1 MSALIRTLLLLR
13 DDAGVPGLAAR
24 GEVQQV
30 GKHQPEFVAMAT
42 IGLCSWLST
51 VSLLCFLTY
60 RFLFWQRYY
69 KHPLARNQY
78 VVLIYNLLLAD
89 LQQATAFMIS
99 YHWIDKGMVQAPS
112 AACVLQGWWIQTAD
126 PGSGLFVLAIAAH
139 TGAVVL
145 RGRQL
150 EFRNFVM
157 CIVALWCF
165 ILLLGFIP
173 VGLYGPR
180 TFVISESGW
189 VSSFYQ
195 HEHSAFIPT
204 KKKKMNIDTIQCWL
218 SVNYEAERVWVHYL
232 WIFISEFGCIVLYGI
247 MFFYLRYR
255 MKQAAILRQNRDH
268 LTRMNRVV
276 VYMVIYPF
284 VYIGLSLPLAAG
296 RMCTANNIIPSTTYF
311 AVAGSLMAFSGFVDV
326 LVYTLTRKHLLVDTN
341 MDTGSRSYNYYF
353 NSNTYETHI
362 STAAGATSTGKHGGA
377 GGGGVKKGNRFRRGL
392 GMNRATVD
400 DGEGSTDEI
409 VRKGDDWELGEM
421 DRGVYQEVTFE
432 ITHEPAQQK
441 EQQQEED
448 EQRREQHSSASEPSH
463 QLG

>member
-204 KKKKMNIDTIQCWL
+204 KKKKNE
-218 SVNYEAERVWVHYL
+218 Y
-232 WIFISEFGCIVLYGI
+232 
-247 MFFYLRYR
+247 
-255 MKQAAILRQNRDH
+255 
-268 LTRMNRVV
+268 
-276 VYMVIYPF
+276 
-284 VYIGLSLPLAAG
+284 
-296 RMCTANNIIPSTTYF
+296 
-311 AVAGSLMAFSGFVDV
+311 
-326 LVYTLTRKHLLVDTN
+326 
-341 MDTGSRSYNYYF
+341 
-353 NSNTYETHI
+353 
-362 STAAGATSTGKHGGA
+362 
-377 GGGGVKKGNRFRRGL
+377 
-392 GMNRATVD
+392 
-400 DGEGSTDEI
+400 
-409 VRKGDDWELGEM
+409 
-421 DRGVYQEVTFE
+421 
-432 ITHEPAQQK
+432 
-441 EQQQEED
+441 
-448 EQRREQHSSASEPSH
+448 
-463 QLG
+463 